1 MGWEP
6 SGGIWVASGASG
18 WHLDGSWVASG
29 ASGCYLDGIWVVS
42 AMTHLIMADGIMI
55 MADGIWMMT
64 LSAMMHLADII
75 ADI

>member
-1 MGWEP
+1 MP
-6 SGGIWVASGASG
+6 SGR
-18 WHLDGSWVASG
+18 WH
-29 ASGCYLDGIWVVS
+29 LDGIWVVS

-55 MADGIWMMT
+55 VADGIWMMT